1 MVTPV
6 AKREA
11 VAHLS
16 EVYEVSQR
24 RACVVI
30 GADRTSVRYRSRKPD
45 DGAVRS
51 RLRELAAA
59 RRRFGYRRL
68 HLLLGREGLHLNHK
82 KLRRLY
88 REERLQVRRR
98 GGRKRALG
106 TRAPMTIPQG
116 PNQRWS
122 LDFVSDT
129 LTDSRRFRILA
140 VVDDYSRECLC
151 LVADTSLSGI
161 RVARELDTLI
171 TERGRPAMC
180 VSDNGTELTS
190 MAILRWSQEAQIEW
204 HYIAPGKP
212 TQNAFIES
220 FNGRL
225 RDELL
230 NETLF
235 RSLAHARAVLADWKE
250 DYNTVR
256 PHSAIGNLPPA
267 AYAKL
272 SDPAM
277 QRDGTLRL
285 LAGSAP
291 HPVAPPSPM
300 GSNEQQTLLISG

>member
-6 AKREA
+6 ARREA
-11 VAHLS
+11 VAHLQQG
-16 EVYEVSQR
+16 YAVSQR
-24 RACVVI
+24 RACRTL
-30 GADRTSVRYRSRKPD
+30 GADRSSVRFRSRRPD
-45 DGAVRS
+45 DSALRS

-68 HLLLGREGLHLNHK
+68 HLLLDREGLHINHK
-82 KLRRLY
+82 RLRRLY

-106 TRAPMTIPQG
+106 TRAPMSLPQA

-129 LTDSRRFRILA
+129 LSDSRRFRILT

-151 LVADTSLSGI
+151 LVADTSLSGV
-161 RVARELDTLI
+161 RVVRELDAI
-171 TERGRPAMC
+171 IAERGRPAMC

-190 MAILRWSQEAQIEW
+190 MAVLRWCQESQIEW

-235 RSLAHARAVLADWKE
+235 RSLAHARAVLSDWKE

-267 AYAKL
+267 IYAKL

-277 QRDGTLRL
+277 QRDGSLRSIG
-285 LAGSAP
+285 GSAP
-291 HPVAPPSPM
+291 HPVAPPSQT
-300 GSNEQQTLLISG
+300 GSNQQQTLLISG

>member
-6 AKREA
+6 ARREA
-11 VAHLS
+11 VAHLQQDYS
-16 EVYEVSQR
+16 VSQR
-24 RACVVI
+24 RACRTL
-30 GADRTSVRYRSRKPD
+30 GADRSSVRFRSRRPD
-45 DGAVRS
+45 DSALRS

-68 HLLLGREGLHLNHK
+68 HLLLDREGPHINHK
-82 KLRRLY
+82 RLRRLY
-88 REERLQVRRR
+88 REERLQVKRR

-106 TRAPMTIPQG
+106 TRAPMSLPEA

-129 LTDSRRFRILA
+129 LSDSRRFRILT
-140 VVDDYSRECLC
+140 VVDDYSRECLG
-151 LVADTSLSGI
+151 LVADTSLSGA
-161 RVARELDTLI
+161 RVVRELDAI
-171 TERGRPAMC
+171 IAKRGRPAMC

-190 MAILRWSQEAQIEW
+190 MAVLRWCQETQIEW

-235 RSLAHARAVLADWKE
+235 RSLAHARAALSDWKE

-267 AYAKL
+267 IYAKL

-277 QRDGTLRL
+277 QRDGSLRSIR
-285 LAGSAP
+285 GSAP
-291 HPVAPPSPM
+291 HPVAPPSQT
-300 GSNEQQTLLISG
+300 GSNQQQTLLISG